1 MNEKCS
7 IIPLSSSSCLYLYSI
22 LLLVSGT
29 RNRMLLCVACG
40 DTVTKTSVHAIVW
53 NLSVN
58 TGRCRCVWVQ
68 RRMCA
73 YICMWRIDVRDC
85 GSLNS
90 TPYWSIHILFS
101 ADYSKAVYQILN
113 EITCLSGTCSSKV
126 QFSFRVILQTGG
138 ESSKHCA
145 IRV

>member
-1 MNEKCS
+1 M
-7 IIPLSSSSCLYLYSI
+7 SSSSCLCLYLYSI

-40 DTVTKTSVHAIVW
+40 DTVTKTSGHAIVW

-58 TGRCRCVWVQ
+58 TGCCRCV
-68 RRMCA
+68 RADRKIYA
-73 YICMWRIDVRDC
+73 YICTWHIDVRDC

-90 TPYWSIHILFS
+90 TPHWRIHILFS

-113 EITCLSGTCSSKV
+113 EITCLSGTCSSRV
-126 QFSFRVILQTGG
+126 QFSFRVILLTGG
-138 ESSKHCA
+138 QSSIDFASVLHEFFWTQ
-145 IRV
+145 